1 MKRISVAKCRL
12 ETEKSVTFVV
22 MKRIFALFLWCI
34 PYVLYAQGTIGGALN
49 NLHQVQKGETL
60 YSISRM
66 YNISQEA
73 LLRANPD
80 IKKGKVKR
88 GEFLVIPEVAAP
100 APEVVTVP
108 VADPVKRTAY
118 ETLRVGVFLP
128 LEDTSARG
136 EKVLEFYRGLL
147 MAVDSVKRQGVNVEM
162 YTLHCGHTSD
172 EMLATLHGNDLD
184 ALNVAFGPADTE
196 QVAVLADYCR
206 GRNCRLV
213 LPFQNTQPAAGFPL
227 QYTATSSN
235 FVVQREA
242 ARLVLRQFDD
252 CNFVLLRSNDTDQKG
267 DAFTSQMQGLLEEK
281 GVSMRVVNIDGDEMA
296 WESALNQFRKNIII
310 PDNTSQKTLNVVFS
324 RLNAFLDSHA
334 STGYRVSLLGYPEWQ
349 TYTGQ
354 LAREFYRY
362 DTYFYTPYYR
372 NPLSKQTTDFEQRYQ
387 ALFRKP
393 MSVSFPRY
401 GMMGFDMGYYFLRG
415 LSRYGDF
422 FEQRQ
427 GEMQL
432 QPVQHPFRFVGGS
445 GDEGYTN
452 RAIQLVHYTPDQK
465 VEQIR

>member
-1 MKRISVAKCRL
+1 MKRISGAKCRF
-12 ETEKSVTFVV
+12 ETEKSVTFAV
-22 MKRIFALFLWCI
+22 MKRILALFLWCI

-66 YNISQEA
+66 YNITQEA
-73 LLRANPD
+73 LLRANPE

-88 GEFLVIPEVAAP
+88 GEFLVIPQPEAP
-100 APEVVTVP
+100 APVVETTP
-108 VADPVKRTAY
+108 VAEPERKTSF

-128 LEDTSARG
+128 LEDTSAQG
-136 EKVLEFYRGLL
+136 EKVLEYYRGLL
-147 MAVDSVKRQGVNVEM
+147 MAVDSVKREGVNVEVF
-162 YTLHCGHTSD
+162 TLHCGHTSD
-172 EMLATLHGNDLD
+172 EMLAALHGNELD
-184 ALNVAFGPADTE
+184 GLNVAFGPADTE
-196 QVAVLADYCR
+196 QVAILADYCR
-206 GRNCRLV
+206 GRNVRLV

-242 ARLVLRQFDD
+242 ARLVLRQFGD

-267 DAFTSQMQGLLEEK
+267 DAFTSQMMGLLEEK
-281 GVSMRVVNIDGDEMA
+281 GVSMRVVNAEGDEMA
-296 WESALNQFRKNIII
+296 WESALNQFRPNIII
-310 PDNTSQKTLNVVFS
+310 PDNTSQKVLNVVFS

-362 DTYFYTPYYR
+362 DTYFYTTYYR
-372 NPLSKQTTDFEQRYQ
+372 NPLSRQTTDFEQRYQ
-387 ALFRKP
+387 TLFRKP

-401 GMMGFDMGYYFLRG
+401 GMMGFDMGYYFLHG

-427 GEMQL
+427 GEMKL

-452 RAIQLVHYTPDQK
+452 RAVQLVHYTTNQK